1 MSRRQPSETRK
12 SRRGRIAPRQATYD
26 AILARLVEAREAV
39 GLSQREVSALMER
52 GNSFVSKCETGDR
65 TIDLMEFI
73 DFAELYKTSL
83 AALLGKE

>member
-1 MSRRQPSETRK
+1 MTRRRPSETRK
-12 SRRGRIAPRQATYD
+12 SRRGRIAPRQETYD
-26 AILARLVEAREAV
+26 AILTRLVEAREAV

-73 DFAELYKTSL
+73 EFAELYKTSL
-83 AALLGKE
+83 AALLGEK

>member
-1 MSRRQPSETRK
+1 MIRRQTSETRK

-26 AILARLVEAREAV
+26 AILARLVKAREAV
-39 GLSQREVSALMER
+39 GMSQREVSALMER

-73 DFAELYKTSL
+73 EFAQLYRTSL
-83 AALLGKE
+83 AALLDEK